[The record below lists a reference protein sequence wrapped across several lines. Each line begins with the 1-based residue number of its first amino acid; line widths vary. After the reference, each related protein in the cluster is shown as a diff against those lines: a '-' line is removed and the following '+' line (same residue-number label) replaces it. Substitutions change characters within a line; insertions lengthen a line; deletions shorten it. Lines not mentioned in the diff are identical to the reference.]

1 MRLLSMSIPEI
12 LKEVDRLEK
21 ESEAFKAEL
30 FKICWYM
37 RGSVTLEDAF
47 CLSYEDRTIIGKLIE
62 ENLETTKKTGL
73 NFF

>member
-1 MRLLSMSIPEI
+1 MKLLSMSIPDI

-21 ESEAFKAEL
+21 ESAAFKSEL
-30 FKICWYM
+30 FKLCWYM
-37 RGSVTLEDAF
+37 RGSITIDDAF
-47 CLSYEDRTIIGKLIE
+47 YMSYEDRVMIGKLIE

>member
-12 LKEVDRLEK
+12 LKEVDNLEK
-21 ESEAFKAEL
+21 ESKEFKSDL
-30 FKICWYM
+30 LKLCWYM
-37 RGSVTLEDAF
+37 RGSMTIDDAF
-47 CLSYEDRTIIGKLIE
+47 YMSYEDRIIIGKIIE

>member
-12 LKEVDRLEK
+12 LKEVDNLEK
-21 ESEAFKAEL
+21 ESKEFKSEL
-30 FKICWYM
+30 LKLCWYM
-37 RGSVTLEDAF
+37 RGSMTIDDAF
-47 CLSYEDRTIIGKLIE
+47 YMSYEDRIIISKIIE